1 MNGKKQKM
9 TTDII
14 IYGEAAYD
22 RRAMRRKAFKVTKY
36 TFLFLGALFSL
47 FPLLWMLVSATNKSV
62 DVITGRLLPGTYF
75 GENLRVLLANTNL
88 PRALWNSLRN
98 ATVATLASLIVCSLA
113 GYGFE
118 IYHDRK
124 KDVLMSILLLSMMV
138 PFAAI
143 MIPLFIMFGRLNLLN
158 TTTAFILPTVSTAF
172 LIFLFRQSTRSFP
185 MEIVEAARIEGLGEL
200 GIFLR
205 MYVPIMKSTFAAAA
219 VITFMNAWN
228 SYLWPLIIM
237 QAEESKTMP
246 LLISSL
252 IAGYTIDYGVLMLA
266 VTLSILPTI
275 VIFLLLQKYFA
286 EGILSSIR

>member
-1 MNGKKQKM
+1 MNVKKEKM
-9 TTDII
+9 ATKMM
-14 IYGEAAYD
+14 IYDETAYD
-22 RRAMRRKAFKVTKY
+22 WSRRRKVLKVTKY
-36 TFLFLGALFSL
+36 TFLLLAALLSL

-75 GENLRVLLANTNL
+75 GENLRVLLVNTNL
-88 PRALWNSLRN
+88 PRVLWNSLRN
-98 ATVATLASLIVCSLA
+98 ASVATLASLIVCSLA

-124 KDVLMSILLLSMMV
+124 KDLLMGILLLSMMV

-185 MEIVEAARIEGLGEL
+185 MEIVEAARIEGMGEL

-266 VTLSILPTI
+266 VTFSILPTL

>member
-1 MNGKKQKM
+1 MNVKKEKM
-9 TTDII
+9 ATKII
-14 IYGEAAYD
+14 IYDETAYD
-22 RRAMRRKAFKVTKY
+22 WSRRRKVLKVTKY
-36 TFLFLGALFSL
+36 TFLLLAALLSL

-88 PRALWNSLRN
+88 PRVLWNSLRN
-98 ATVATLASLIVCSLA
+98 ASVATLASLIVCSLA

-124 KDVLMSILLLSMMV
+124 KDLLMGILLLSMMV

-185 MEIVEAARIEGLGEL
+185 MEIVEAARIEGMGEL

-266 VTLSILPTI
+266 VTFSILPTL

>member
-1 MNGKKQKM
+1 
-9 TTDII
+9 
-14 IYGEAAYD
+14 
-22 RRAMRRKAFKVTKY
+22 
-36 TFLFLGALFSL
+36 
-47 FPLLWMLVSATNKSV
+47 
-62 DVITGRLLPGTYF
+62 
-75 GENLRVLLANTNL
+75 
-88 PRALWNSLRN
+88 
-98 ATVATLASLIVCSLA
+98 
-113 GYGFE
+113 
-118 IYHDRK
+118 
-124 KDVLMSILLLSMMV
+124 
-138 PFAAI
+138 
-143 MIPLFIMFGRLNLLN
+143 
-158 TTTAFILPTVSTAF
+158 
-172 LIFLFRQSTRSFP
+172 
-185 MEIVEAARIEGLGEL
+185 MEIVEAARIEGMGEL

-266 VTLSILPTI
+266 VTFSILPTL

>member
-1 MNGKKQKM
+1 
-9 TTDII
+9 
-14 IYGEAAYD
+14 
-22 RRAMRRKAFKVTKY
+22 
-36 TFLFLGALFSL
+36 
-47 FPLLWMLVSATNKSV
+47 
-62 DVITGRLLPGTYF
+62 
-75 GENLRVLLANTNL
+75 
-88 PRALWNSLRN
+88 
-98 ATVATLASLIVCSLA
+98 
-113 GYGFE
+113 
-118 IYHDRK
+118 
-124 KDVLMSILLLSMMV
+124 
-138 PFAAI
+138 
-143 MIPLFIMFGRLNLLN
+143 
-158 TTTAFILPTVSTAF
+158 
-172 LIFLFRQSTRSFP
+172 

-275 VIFLLLQKYFA
+275 VIFFLLLQKY
-286 EGILSSIR
+286 SNT

>member
-1 MNGKKQKM
+1 MNVKKEKM
-9 TTDII
+9 ATKMM
-14 IYGEAAYD
+14 IYDETAYD
-22 RRAMRRKAFKVTKY
+22 WSRRRKVLKVTKY
-36 TFLFLGALFSL
+36 TFLLLAALLSL

-88 PRALWNSLRN
+88 PRVLWNSLRN
-98 ATVATLASLIVCSLA
+98 ASVATLASLIVCSLA

-124 KDVLMSILLLSMMV
+124 KDLLMGILLLSMMV

-172 LIFLFRQSTRSFP
+172 LIFLFRQSIRSFP
-185 MEIVEAARIEGLGEL
+185 MEIVEAARIEGMGEL

-266 VTLSILPTI
+266 VTFSILPTL

>member
-1 MNGKKQKM
+1 MNVKKEKM
-9 TTDII
+9 ATKMM
-14 IYGEAAYD
+14 IYDETAYD
-22 RRAMRRKAFKVTKY
+22 WSRRRKVLKVTKY
-36 TFLFLGALFSL
+36 TFLLLAALLSL

-88 PRALWNSLRN
+88 PRVLWNSLRN
-98 ATVATLASLIVCSLA
+98 ASVATLASLIVCSLA

-124 KDVLMSILLLSMMV
+124 KDLLMGILLLSMMV

-185 MEIVEAARIEGLGEL
+185 MEIVEAARIEGMGEL

-246 LLISSL
+246 LLI
-252 IAGYTIDYGVLMLA
+252 
-266 VTLSILPTI
+266 
-275 VIFLLLQKYFA
+275 
-286 EGILSSIR
+286 

>member
-1 MNGKKQKM
+1 MNVKKEKM
-9 TTDII
+9 ATKII
-14 IYGEAAYD
+14 IYDETAYD
-22 RRAMRRKAFKVTKY
+22 WSRRRKVLKVVKY
-36 TFLFLGALFSL
+36 TFLLLAALLSL

-88 PRALWNSLRN
+88 PRVLWNSLRN
-98 ATVATLASLIVCSLA
+98 ASVATLASLIVCSLA

-124 KDVLMSILLLSMMV
+124 KDLLMGILLLSMMV

-185 MEIVEAARIEGLGEL
+185 MEIVEAARIEGMGEL

-266 VTLSILPTI
+266 VTFSILPTL

>member
-9 TTDII
+9 ATDII
-14 IYGEAAYD
+14 FYNEAAYD
-22 RRAMRRKAFKVTKY
+22 RGAMGRKAIKATKY
-36 TFLFLGALFSL
+36 TFLFLGAIFSL
-47 FPLLWMLVSATNKSV
+47 FPFLWMLVSATNKSV
-62 DVITGRLLPGTYF
+62 DVITGRLLPGTYL
-75 GENLRVLLANTNL
+75 GENLQVLLANTNL
-88 PRALWNSLRN
+88 PQALWNSLRN
-98 ATVATLASLIVCSLA
+98 ASVTTVVSLIVCSLA

-118 IYHDRK
+118 VYHDRK
-124 KDVLMSILLLSMMV
+124 KDVLMGILLLSMMV

-158 TTTAFILPTVSTAF
+158 TTTAFILPSISTAF

-185 MEIVEAARIEGLGEL
+185 TEIIEAARIEGLGEL

-237 QAEESKTMP
+237 QTEESKTMP

-266 VTLSILPTI
+266 VTLSILPTM
-275 VIFLLLQKYFA
+275 VIFLILQKYFT

>member
-1 MNGKKQKM
+1 VL
-9 TTDII
+9 
-14 IYGEAAYD
+14 
-22 RRAMRRKAFKVTKY
+22 KVVKY
-36 TFLFLGALFSL
+36 TFLLLAALLSL

-88 PRALWNSLRN
+88 PRVLWNSLRN
-98 ATVATLASLIVCSLA
+98 ASVATLASLIVCSLA

-124 KDVLMSILLLSMMV
+124 KDLLMGILLLSMMV

-185 MEIVEAARIEGLGEL
+185 MEIVEAARIEGMGEL

-266 VTLSILPTI
+266 VTFSILPTL

>member
-1 MNGKKQKM
+1 MNVKKEKM
-9 TTDII
+9 ATKII
-14 IYGEAAYD
+14 IYDETAYD
-22 RRAMRRKAFKVTKY
+22 WESRRRKVLKVVKY
-36 TFLFLGALFSL
+36 TFLLLAALLSL

-88 PRALWNSLRN
+88 PRVLWNSLRN
-98 ATVATLASLIVCSLA
+98 ASVATLASLIVCSLA

-124 KDVLMSILLLSMMV
+124 KDLLMGILLLSMMV

-185 MEIVEAARIEGLGEL
+185 MEIVEAARIEGMGEL

-205 MYVPIMKSTFAAAA
+205 MYVPIMKST
-219 VITFMNAWN
+219 
-228 SYLWPLIIM
+228 
-237 QAEESKTMP
+237 
-246 LLISSL
+246 LLR
-252 IAGYTIDYGVLMLA
+252 
-266 VTLSILPTI
+266 P
-275 VIFLLLQKYFA
+275 
-286 EGILSSIR
+286 R